1 MKPKILN
8 SSAGF
13 TYVAVMVLVVIMG
26 IMLAAAGET
35 MYMTMQRER
44 EEELL
49 FRGGQ
54 IQDAIKKWQDSK
66 GRTQIRPPLRDLKA
80 LLKDPTSLANVRLL
94 RREYKDP
101 MTPEGEWQTITDPI
115 KGIVGVAS
123 TSGKAPIKQGNFPE
137 KWKTF
142 EGKTKYS
149 DWQFVYGQQPAG
161 TTIIPTNTSPFNR

>member
-54 IQDAIKKWQDSK
+54 IQDAIEKWYKPKVHIQK
-66 GRTQIRPPLRDLKA
+66 RPPLRDLKD

-101 MTPEGEWQTITDPI
+101 MTPDGEWQVISDPN
-115 KGIVGVAS
+115 KGIIGVAS
-123 TSGKAPIKQGNFPE
+123 TSGKTPIKQGNFPE
-137 KWKTF
+137 KLKTF

-149 DWQFVYGQQPAG
+149 DWQFVYGQEPPKG
-161 TTIIPTNTSPFNR
+161 S

>member
-54 IQDAIKKWQDSK
+54 IQDAIEKWNK
-66 GRTQIRPPLRDLKA
+66 PKAGRHLATPLRDLEA
-80 LLKDPTSLANVRLL
+80 LIKDPREMANVRHL
-94 RREYKDP
+94 RRLYKDP
-101 MTPEGEWQTITDPI
+101 MTPEGEWQTITDPV

-149 DWQFVYGQQPAG
+149 DWQFVYGQQQQA
-161 TTIIPTNTSPFNR
+161 TTTPTNTSPFKQ